1 MTNEIREILS
11 VEIREQAK
19 RFKQYPGTE
28 NRDRLAQLIR
38 MACDCRAYDA
48 MGEINDSISGIK
60 EALDNISIN
69 VLSGGR

>member
-1 MTNEIREILS
+1 M
-11 VEIREQAK
+11 VEPGL
-19 RFKQYPGTE
+19 YPGTE

-38 MACDCRAYDA
+38 MARDCRAYDA